1 MVNPAADANAAG
13 DNTKVAPSNPSP
25 SAAGREDTSF
35 ALATDL
41 TPGRVING
49 FEIIG
54 EVNRGGMGVV
64 LKARQQGLDRI
75 VALKVISPTRLGN
88 PDALRRFKQEVRA
101 AASVLHPNVVAV
113 YQTDLDGPL
122 PFLAMEFVD
131 GIDLSKL
138 VKANGPVAP
147 ADAVYYLHQAATG
160 LQHVHEAG
168 LVHRDIKPANLMV
181 TPSPLA
187 EKAKKTGRLPKLKIL
202 DMGLARQATEAKEE
216 SGLTRDGIFLGTPDY
231 VAPEQAEDSRKADI
245 RADIYSL
252 GASMYYILTGE
263 VPFPGA
269 TIVQKLRRQMT
280 EPPPSAMAKRPEVGV
295 GLDLL
300 IRRMMARNPDERYQ
314 TPAELLDALDR
325 VRRGGTPDA
334 GTALAIPTAPLG
346 GGSAVIPLPA
356 GHTSAKAHVGAV
368 NALLVGVDGKTV
380 ITGGVDG
387 AIKVW
392 NSLKLK
398 EARAFE
404 GDIGSVEQLAMAPK
418 GRWIASCATRLTV
431 PEMRVQIWDTA
442 TGSEHGRLKGALD
455 NYRCVAVSPDGKRV
469 AAGSGDRSVW
479 VWEFAAEGPKPMQLL
494 GHTGAVTAVSFPKL
508 GDTLLSASADG
519 TVRQWDLTTGK
530 ERASLNGTVGPITG
544 LAFLGKKLAVTGKSL
559 AVRQRDGSFLR
570 FVGHDGPVVCAAFSP
585 CGRLLASGGAD
596 ATVRV
601 WQADDGNELVTLTGH
616 VGPVRSLSFGADS
629 GVLYS
634 GGEDGTLR
642 RWPVEAPLG

>member
-41 TPGRVING
+41 TPGRVISG

-75 VALKVISPTRLGN
+75 VALKVISPARLGN

-101 AASVLHPNVVAV
+101 AAAVLHPNVVAV
-113 YQTDLDGPL
+113 YHTELDGPL

-138 VKANGPVAP
+138 VKASGPVAP
-147 ADAVYYLHQAATG
+147 ADAVFYLQQAATG

-181 TPSPLA
+181 TPNPLLT
-187 EKAKKTGRLPKLKIL
+187 KGKKTGRLPKLKIL
-202 DMGLARQATEAKEE
+202 DMGLARQMSEANEE
-216 SGLTRDGIFLGTPDY
+216 SGITRDGIFLGTPDY

-252 GASMYYILTGE
+252 GSSMYFILTGE
-263 VPFPGA
+263 VAFPGT

-280 EPPPSAMAKRPEVGV
+280 EPPPSLMAKRPEVGI
-295 GLDLL
+295 GLDMLV
-300 IRRMMARNPDERYQ
+300 RRMMARNPDERFQ
-314 TPAELLDALDR
+314 TPAELLDAIDR
-325 VRRGGTPDA
+325 VRRGGTPEA
-334 GTALAIPTAPLG
+334 GSFAANAPG
-346 GGSAVIPLPA
+346 PGGSAVFALPA
-356 GHTSAKAHVGAV
+356 GQSSTKAHVGAV
-368 NALLVGVDGKTV
+368 NGLLVGVDGKTV
-380 ITGGVDG
+380 ITGGGDG

-392 NSLKLK
+392 NALKLR
-398 EARAFE
+398 EARSFE

-442 TGSEHGRLKGALD
+442 TGAEHGRLKGAGD

-469 AAGSGDRSVW
+469 AAGSVDRSVW
-479 VWEFAAEGPKPMQLL
+479 VWEFAAEGPKPLQLL
-494 GHTGAVTAVSFPKL
+494 GHTGAVTAVAFPKL
-508 GDTLLSASADG
+508 GDTLLSAAADG

-530 ERASLNGTVGPITG
+530 ERASLNGTVGPISG
-544 LAFLGKKLAVTGKSL
+544 LGFQGKQLAVTGKTL
-559 AVRQRDGSFLR
+559 AVRQRDGSFVR
-570 FVGHDGPVVCAAFSP
+570 FVGHDGPVLCAAFSP
-585 CGRLLASGGAD
+585 CGRLLASGGSD

-601 WQADDGNELVTLTGH
+601 WQSDDGTELTTLTGH
-616 VGPVRSLSFGADS
+616 IGPVRSLSFGVDA